1 MKKFSEVQ
9 PINKKTLSKVPDDS
23 EGVYRIIDKHGE
35 ILMIG
40 KSSEGQLS
48 TDIKNHQGRPR
59 VGTHFQYIT
68 TSSEKETDELEYYEI
83 ANTLLS
89 NVYDKKEE

>member
-9 PINKKTLSKVPDDS
+9 PINKKTLAKVPDDTRA
-23 EGVYRIIDKHGE
+23 VYRIIDKHGE

-40 KSSEGQLS
+40 RSMEGELS

-59 VGTHFQYIT
+59 VGTHFQYKA
-68 TSSEKETDELEYYEI
+68 TSSKKETDELEYYEI

-89 NVYDKKEE
+89 NVHDKKR